1 MELRQLQYF
10 IAVVEEGSI
19 SAASRRVH
27 VAQPAL
33 TRQMHQLEEDLES
46 PLFHRHTRGV
56 APTVAGR
63 ALYKEALDLIDRRDH
78 IRARLRSLGQGL
90 TGNVRLGITVTLLWE
105 APVSN
110 LLGGYR
116 DRYPNVAF
124 EVFPLLSGPQL
135 ERLRQQTLD
144 AGILYMG
151 ADEQPDLASRLF
163 GSDSLML
170 AVPEQSRWAISPPK
184 RLAEIDGANFIG
196 GFRSASPSYYDRV
209 FGYLSQ
215 VGFNPKVTQY
225 GADNIAILSLV
236 SARLG
241 LAVVPA
247 SSSHYPIP
255 GIRFLRLPELDNCD
269 LPLRFAWRPDNDS
282 PALLNLIELIDRS
295 LETPA

>member
-10 IAVVEEGSI
+10 TAVVEEGSI

-33 TRQMHQLEEDLES
+33 TRQMHQLEADLDTR
-46 PLFHRHTRGV
+46 LFHRHTRGV
-56 APTVAGR
+56 ALTVAGR
-63 ALYKEALDLIDRRDH
+63 ALYKEALDLLDRRDQ

-105 APVSN
+105 PRVSA

-116 DRYPNVAF
+116 DRYPSVGF
-124 EVFPLLSGPQL
+124 EVFPVLSGPQL

-151 ADEQPDLASRLF
+151 ADEQPDLASRLI
-163 GSDSLML
+163 DNDCLIL
-170 AVPEQSRWAISPPK
+170 AVPEQSRWASSPPT
-184 RLAEIDGANFIG
+184 RLADIEGVDFIG
-196 GFRSASPSYYDRV
+196 GPRSASPSYHDRV
-209 FGYLSQ
+209 FGHLGRM
-215 VGFNPKVTQY
+215 GFTPRVTQF

-241 LAVVPA
+241 VAVVPA
-247 SSSHYPIP
+247 SSSRYPIP
-255 GIRFLRLPELDNCD
+255 GVRFVRLPELDSCE

-282 PALLNLIELIDRS
+282 PALLNLITLIDDLS
-295 LETPA
+295 AA